1 MKYTFDRVIRILI
14 GVATVVVIL
23 LTINYLRTVL
33 LPFFIGWLLAY
44 LINPLVGFV
53 QNKMRV
59 KIRILSIAISLISI
73 ISVLSILCWLF
84 LPLISAEI
92 VKGSALI
99 NEFLVNKNSGFLPA
113 EVKQYIVT
121 LLNQIDISKFL
132 NAQSVEL
139 TFNKL
144 IPQLQQLIAGTF
156 NFVAGIFV
164 VFIIFLYV
172 VFILIDYD
180 KITTGFRKMIPQKYR
195 HLIEGIIDDLEKSMN
210 RYFRGQSMV
219 AFCVGILFAIGFKI
233 IGLPLGITIGLFIG
247 VLNLVPYLQ
256 MLGFVP
262 VTLLAWLHSAETGE
276 SFWIMIGL
284 CALVF
289 IVVQST
295 QDLVIVPRIMRKAMG
310 LNPAIILLSL
320 SIGAYLLGL
329 IGMIL
334 ALPSATLLISYY
346 KRFILGEIV
355 AKKENTE
362 IETVDTPDEN

>member
-1 MKYTFDRVIRILI
+1 MKYTFDRVIRLI
-14 GVATVVVIL
+14 IAIATVVIIL

-53 QNKMRV
+53 QNRLRV
-59 KIRILSIAISLISI
+59 KIRILSIAISLIAI
-73 ISVLSILCWLF
+73 ISTFFLLCWAF
-84 LPLISAEI
+84 LPLISTEI

-99 NEFLVNKNSGFLPA
+99 NEFLVNNNNGFLPA

-144 IPQLQQLIAGTF
+144 IPQLQQLITGTF

-172 VFILIDYD
+172 VFILMDYD

-195 HLIEGIIDDLEKSMN
+195 HLIEGTVDDLERSMN
-210 RYFRGQSMV
+210 RYFRGQSLV
-219 AFCVGILFAIGFKI
+219 AFCVGIMFAIGFKI
-233 IGLPLGITIGLFIG
+233 IGLPLAITIGLFIG
-247 VLNLVPYLQ
+247 ILNLVPYLQ
-256 MLGFVP
+256 MIGFIP
-262 VTLLAWLHSAETGE
+262 ITLLAWLHSAETGE
-276 SFWIMIGL
+276 SFWVMIGL

-329 IGMIL
+329 IGMII
-334 ALPSATLLISYY
+334 ALPAATLLISYY
-346 KRFILGEIV
+346 KRFVLREI
-355 AKKENTE
+355 ANKENPE
-362 IETVDTPDEN
+362 IETIDTPDEN